1 MDAKEQRLLIRFGK
15 TNLIFS
21 VGNFIYSGTFL
32 VFVVF
37 LSSKK
42 VL

>member
-15 TNLIFS
+15 TNLIFA
-21 VGNFIYSGTFL
+21 VGNFICLGVFL
-32 VFVVF
+32 VFVIF